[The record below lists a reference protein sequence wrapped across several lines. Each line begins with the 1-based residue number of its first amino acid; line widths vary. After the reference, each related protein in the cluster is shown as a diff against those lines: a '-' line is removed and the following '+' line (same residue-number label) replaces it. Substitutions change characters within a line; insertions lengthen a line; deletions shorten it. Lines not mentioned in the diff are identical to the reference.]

1 MFILRLILLVLGLIL
16 IGFGY
21 LIYFKKKYNLINT
34 FKEDLKLNK
43 VDESYGIRI
52 GLIELI
58 WGIMFI
64 AFFLITMMIPDYSI
78 GLFLI
83 GVIGLIISL
92 VINYFKSSR
101 NK

>member
-1 MFILRLILLVLGLIL
+1 MLILKLILLVLGAIL

-21 LIYFKKKYNLINT
+21 FIYFKKKYNLINN
-34 FKEDLKLNK
+34 FEEDLKSNRF
-43 VDESYGIRI
+43 DESYANRI

-58 WGIMFI
+58 WGIIFI
-64 AFFLITMMIPDYSI
+64 AFFLITMIVPNYSI
-78 GLFLI
+78 AFLLI

-101 NK
+101 N

>member
-1 MFILRLILLVLGLIL
+1 MLILKLILLVLGAIL

-21 LIYFKKKYNLINT
+21 FIYFKKKYNLINNFEED
-34 FKEDLKLNK
+34 FKSNRF
-43 VDESYGIRI
+43 DESYANRI

-101 NK
+101 N